1 MVRVIGCHAY
11 IVTRDASN
19 EHGASSDLRIA
30 VSPYHRRS
38 LGCTLYEL
46 MMLEYAFKGANDL
59 EVHHSSVPIVCISTV
74 VLYSTTIKCNL

>member
-1 MVRVIGCHAY
+1 MH
-11 IVTRDASN
+11 T
-19 EHGASSDLRIA
+19 SSRATRIA

-59 EVHHSSVPIVCISTV
+59 EVHHSSVLIIVYISTV
-74 VLYSTTIKCNL
+74 VLHTLLQ

>member
-1 MVRVIGCHAY
+1 MH
-11 IVTRDASN
+11 T
-19 EHGASSDLRIA
+19 SSRATRIA

-59 EVHHSSVPIVCISTV
+59 EVHHSSVPIVCISTI
-74 VLYSTTIKCNL
+74 VLYSTTIRCNL